1 MGTFNPI
8 FYYNVISQESP
19 LPVNQVAYFPF
30 DNSLINSI
38 NGVTATGIAISYGIG
53 IGGVANTA
61 VSLNGTTSEIN
72 VADLDI
78 YSFRSGSVNV
88 QNSANIWFFYA
99 SGAPTASLYSK
110 RSGNTGEYELTF
122 ISGGQIQY
130 QTAANGNFTT
140 PARTVL
146 TTNAN
151 SFLIANAWNMVT
163 IVDNGNNTTGCTIY
177 VNATLCSATTTAGTS
192 ASMSNTTAPLYIGRS
207 GGGTPRR
214 FGNRLD
220 NFRIWKDR
228 QLTGT
233 EIANIYTTLY

>member
-8 FYYNVISQESP
+8 FYYNVISQVNP
-19 LPVNQVAYFPF
+19 LSVNQVAYFPF

-38 NGVTATGIAISYGIG
+38 NGVTATGTAITYGIG

-78 YSFRSGSVNV
+78 YSFGNGSVNV
-88 QNSANIWFFYA
+88 QNSTNIWFYYA

-130 QTAANGNFTT
+130 QTAANGSFTT
-140 PARTVL
+140 PARTVV

-151 SFLIANAWNMVT
+151 SFLTANAWNMVT
-163 IVDNGNNTTGCTIY
+163 IVDNGNNTTGCSIY
-177 VNATLCSATTTAGTS
+177 VNANLCTVTTTTV
-192 ASMSNTTAPLYIGRS
+192 SNLPMNNTATPLYIGRS
-207 GGGTPRR
+207 GGATPRR
-214 FGNRLD
+214 FGNRID

-233 EIANIYTTLY
+233 EITNLYTNLL

>member
-1 MGTFNPI
+1 MS
-8 FYYNVISQESP
+8 YYRALLQQIDP
-19 LPVNQVAYFPF
+19 FLANQVALFPF
-30 DNSLINSI
+30 DNSLINTMNS
-38 NGVTATGIAISYGIG
+38 VTASGTAITYGVGIN
-53 IGGVANTA
+53 GVANTA
-61 VSLNGTTSEIN
+61 VSLNGTSSEIN

-78 YSFRSGSVNV
+78 YSFGNGSVNV
-88 QNSANIWFFYA
+88 QNSANIWFYYA
-99 SGAPTASLYSK
+99 SGAPTSSLYSK

-122 ISGGQIQY
+122 LSGGQFQY

-140 PARTVL
+140 PARTVV

-151 SFLIANAWNMVT
+151 SFLIANDWNMVT
-163 IVDNGNNTTGCTIY
+163 IVDDGNNTTGCSIY
-177 VNATLCSATTTAGTS
+177 VNGTLCTATTTAGFNLP
-192 ASMSNTTAPLYIGRS
+192 MNNTATPLYIGRS

-233 EIANIYTTLY
+233 EITTLYTNLL

>member
-1 MGTFNPI
+1 MS
-8 FYYNVISQESP
+8 YYRALIQQIDP
-19 LPVNQVAYFPF
+19 FLANQVALFPF
-30 DNSLINSI
+30 DNSLINTMNS
-38 NGVTATGIAISYGIG
+38 VTASGTAISYGIG

-61 VSLNGTTSEIN
+61 VSLNGTSSEIN

-78 YSFRSGSVNV
+78 YSFGNGSVNV
-88 QNSANIWFFYA
+88 QNSANIWFYYA
-99 SGAPTASLYSK
+99 SGAPTATLYSK
-110 RSGNTGEYELTF
+110 RSGNTGEYELLF
-122 ISGGQIQY
+122 LSGGQFQY
-130 QTAANGNFTT
+130 QTAANGSFTT
-140 PARTVL
+140 PARTVV

-163 IVDNGNNTTGCTIY
+163 ILDDGSNTTGCSIY
-177 VNATLCSATTTAGTS
+177 VNGTLCTATTTAGFNLP
-192 ASMSNTTAPLYIGRS
+192 MNNTATPLYIGRS

-233 EIANIYTTLY
+233 EITTLYTNLL

>member
-1 MGTFNPI
+1 MS
-8 FYYNVISQESP
+8 YYRQLIQQVDP
-19 LPVNQVAYFPF
+19 FLANQVALFPF
-30 DNSLINSI
+30 DNSLINTMNS
-38 NGVTATGIAISYGIG
+38 VTASGTAISYGVG

-88 QNSANIWFFYA
+88 QNSANIWFYYA

-110 RSGNTGEYELTF
+110 RSGNTGEYELLFVT
-122 ISGGQIQY
+122 GGQFQY

-177 VNATLCSATTTAGTS
+177 VNATLCSATTTAGAS
-192 ASMSNTTAPLYIGRS
+192 ASMSNTIAPLYIGRS

-233 EIANIYTTLY
+233 EITTLYTNLL

>member
-1 MGTFNPI
+1 MS
-8 FYYNVISQESP
+8 YYRALIQQVDP
-19 LPVNQVAYFPF
+19 FLANQVALFPF
-30 DNSLINSI
+30 DNSLINTMNS
-38 NGVTATGIAISYGIG
+38 VTASGTAISYGIG

-78 YSFRSGSVNV
+78 YSFGNGSVNV
-88 QNSANIWFFYA
+88 QNSANIWFYYA
-99 SGAPTASLYSK
+99 SGAPTATLYSK
-110 RSGNTGEYELTF
+110 RSGNTGEYELLFLT
-122 ISGGQIQY
+122 GVQIQY
-130 QTAANGNFTT
+130 LTAGNGNFTT
-140 PARTVL
+140 LARTVT

-151 SFLIANAWNMVT
+151 SFLIVNAWNMVT
-163 IVDNGNNTTGCTIY
+163 IVDDGNFTSGCTIY
-177 VNATLCSATTTAGTS
+177 VNGTLCSATTTSSINAPMT
-192 ASMSNTTAPLYIGRS
+192 NTATPLYIGRS

-233 EIANIYTTLY
+233 EITTLYTNLL